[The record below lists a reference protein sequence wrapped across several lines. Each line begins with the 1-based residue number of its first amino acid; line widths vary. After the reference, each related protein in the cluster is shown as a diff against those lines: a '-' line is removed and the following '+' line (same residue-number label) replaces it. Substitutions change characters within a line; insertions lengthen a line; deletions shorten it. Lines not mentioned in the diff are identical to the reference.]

1 MANWYDLG
9 PAVGFANLGGTLR
22 SNDPSFRASQESA
35 AIRALEGVLR
45 RSGLYS
51 DGMIVDGQLTPFALL
66 TLSDLVADAG
76 DDGLSGMGWN
86 NPQQA
91 AAAQEM
97 FATQGY
103 EGLRQMGYDLPEMDR
118 SGSDPRAMSRH
129 LMPPEQYK
137 ALQAR
142 RDIDLIRGVLSEG
155 GESPFRSGEEV
166 DRALEYHQGSRHN
179 PFTHSDYGS
188 PNYAAFDRDMGTG
201 VANFFNDPQNNVS
214 NALMGMDAV
223 PATVLNAMENDQ
235 GGKMRAS
242 PAMFSG
248 HPLGFPLEMVGSA
261 ADSMDNVGEA
271 LGRRLSRG
279 AEQTMANFQA
289 RNVFR
294 EGPVSIADLPNDASP
309 DALRERLQQIRE
321 MKHRSASADGQQA
334 LSGVGV
340 PDAINTPL
348 VGMGAMIGVNAVDP
362 SPLGTAVGAMTGG
375 GKFGPAFARD
385 LTTDAAFNVGMASV
399 LPAPERTWQQFVEG
413 AYERPSQEDQYKRSS
428 EITRSSA
435 ELMGRK
441 GLTDY
446 AAEAR
451 GVAGGSED
459 KIRGLLEMY
468 NRPFQAR

>member
-1 MANWYDLG
+1 MEPDG
-9 PAVGFANLGGTLR
+9 TVGRTLR
-22 SNDPSFRASQESA
+22 SNDPSFRASQESTA
-35 AIRALEGVLR
+35 VRALEGVLR

-66 TLSDLVADAG
+66 TLSDLVADTG

-97 FATQGY
+97 FATNGY
-103 EGLRQMGYDLPEMDR
+103 DGLRQLGYDLPEMDR
-118 SGSDPRAMSRH
+118 SVSDPRAMSRH
-129 LMPPEQYK
+129 LMSPEQYK

-166 DRALEYHQGSRHN
+166 DRALEYHQSSRYN

-188 PNYAAFDRDMGTG
+188 PNYSAFDKDMGTG

-214 NALMGMDAV
+214 NSLMAMDAF
-223 PATVLNAMENDQ
+223 PATALNAMENDQ
-235 GGKMRAS
+235 GGGLIDRA
-242 PAMFSG
+242 A
-248 HPLGFPLEMVGSA
+248 
-261 ADSMDNVGEA
+261 
-271 LGRRLSRG
+271 RG

-294 EGPVSIADLPNDASP
+294 EGPVPIADLPNDASP

-340 PDAINTPL
+340 PDWLNTPL
-348 VGMGAMIGVNAVDP
+348 VGMGAMIAINSADP

-375 GKFGPAFARD
+375 GRFGPAFARD
-385 LTTDAAFNVGMASV
+385 LTTDAAFNVGMANV
-399 LPAPERTWQQFVEG
+399 MPAPERTWPQFLEG

-428 EITRSSA
+428 AITRSSA

-451 GVAGGSED
+451 GVAIPTAPGAGRRKQQGVRED

-468 NRPFQAR
+468 NRPFAAR